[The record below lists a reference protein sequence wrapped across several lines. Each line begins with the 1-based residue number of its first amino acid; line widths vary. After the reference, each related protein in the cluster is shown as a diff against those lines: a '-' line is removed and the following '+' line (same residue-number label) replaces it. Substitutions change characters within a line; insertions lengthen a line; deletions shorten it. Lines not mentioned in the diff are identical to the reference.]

1 MESTVT
7 TSNYPV
13 PTPDEILQ
21 ATFRVNIKVQKDLKT
36 GEVKTFINELDMSN
50 YDGLIKDVPTFL
62 AEYNIRYALN
72 LIQEYLKTQAL

>member
-1 MESTVT
+1 MEPTVT

-21 ATFRVNIKVQKDLKT
+21 ATFRVNIKVQKDSKT

-50 YDGLIKDVPTFL
+50 YDGLIKDVPDFL
-62 AEYNIRYALN
+62 AEHSIRYALN
-72 LIQEYLKTQAL
+72 LIQEYLKTQAQ

>member
-1 MESTVT
+1 MEPTVT

-21 ATFRVNIKVQKDLKT
+21 ATFRVNIKIQKDLKT

-50 YDGLIKDVPTFL
+50 YDGLIKDVPDFL
-62 AEYNIRYALN
+62 AEHNIRYALN
-72 LIQEYLKTQAL
+72 LIQEDLKTQAL